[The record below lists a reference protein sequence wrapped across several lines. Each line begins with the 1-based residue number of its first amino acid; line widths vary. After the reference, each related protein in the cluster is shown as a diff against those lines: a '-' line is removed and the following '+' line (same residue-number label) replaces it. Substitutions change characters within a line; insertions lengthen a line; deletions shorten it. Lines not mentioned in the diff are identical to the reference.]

1 MSSEMII
8 NNLKSQLMIYQ
19 QMFEQLTSPPTSTS
33 TSTSTFTP
41 TSTSTPTSTFIPTSS
56 TTEVIIKPKKG
67 YVKVEEILQIF
78 NITKAQYN
86 NILVRINDILNLLF

>member
-19 QMFEQLTSPPTSTS
+19 QMFEQLTS

-56 TTEVIIKPKKG
+56 TTKPKKG
-67 YVKVEEILQIF
+67 YIKVEEILQIF